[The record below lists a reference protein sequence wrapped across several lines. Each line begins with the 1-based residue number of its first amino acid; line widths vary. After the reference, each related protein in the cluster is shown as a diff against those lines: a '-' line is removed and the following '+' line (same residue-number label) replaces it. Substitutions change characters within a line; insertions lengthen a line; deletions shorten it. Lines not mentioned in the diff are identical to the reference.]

1 MLCVFPVEVAV
12 NSTNDIISICR
23 LLTALTS
30 GVSIVLLEADK
41 NSDFWLYANI
51 CPVFSSEA
59 DSK

>member
-1 MLCVFPVEVAV
+1 MLVLEEGEVPAMLCVFPVEVAV

-41 NSDFWLYANI
+41 NSDF
-51 CPVFSSEA
+51 
-59 DSK
+59 